1 MTTSSND
8 QSDPNG
14 PEGGVSLVGLPYHLG
29 ARGRSSGYQM
39 ALGPEVLLQDA
50 HLPAAFREAFDDTEV
65 VWVVDADE
73 ANELD
78 NGGDFRTMPRG
89 DQMTRHLVQAM
100 HLSRAVQDVRQ
111 RGRLPI
117 AIMGNCSA
125 SLGMVGG
132 IDDEDAGM
140 IWFDAHSD
148 ARTPDT
154 STNGFFEGM
163 PVSTIAG
170 LCWPTL
176 RNRIPGFH
184 EIPEKRIIT
193 VGNHEIHW
201 EGGRGGV
208 DDALGALVDPPAI
221 KEHGFEAA
229 MDRALDSLTQ
239 HTDRVYIHID
249 VDVLDPTV
257 LRGNSHCA
265 PGGLTLDQMAY
276 ALSAIAAR
284 AEILA
289 ISTAAFDPE
298 VDPRG
303 PSVLVPL
310 LTQAAAAALA
320 SQQSTPT
327 PVTTH

>member
-1 MTTSSND
+1 MANRPRSEAARSREV
-8 QSDPNG
+8 PI
-14 PEGGVSLVGLPYHLG
+14 SLVGLPYHLG
-29 ARGRSSGYQM
+29 SRGRSSGYQM
-39 ALGPEVLLQDA
+39 ALGPEVLLQDS
-50 HLPAAFREAFDDTEV
+50 HLPASFREAFDDSEV

-100 HLSRAVQDVRQ
+100 HLSRAVQDVRR

-117 AIMGNCSA
+117 GVLGNCSA

-132 IDDEDAGM
+132 LDTEGAGL

-148 ARTPDT
+148 AMTPDT
-154 STNGFFEGM
+154 SSNGFFEGM

-170 LCWPTL
+170 KCWPTF
-176 RNRIPGFH
+176 RRRIPGFH
-184 EIPEKRIIT
+184 EIPEERIIT

-208 DDALGALVDPPAI
+208 DHALGALVDPPAI
-221 KEHGFEAA
+221 SSLGFAGA
-229 MDRALDSLTQ
+229 MDGALDRLTA
-239 HTDRVYIHID
+239 HTDRVYVHID

-265 PGGLTLDQMAY
+265 PGGLDLEKMEY

-289 ISTAAFDPE
+289 VSTAAYDPD

-310 LTQAAAAALA
+310 ITQVASIAAGSRHLT
-320 SQQSTPT
+320 SSPT
-327 PVTTH
+327 P